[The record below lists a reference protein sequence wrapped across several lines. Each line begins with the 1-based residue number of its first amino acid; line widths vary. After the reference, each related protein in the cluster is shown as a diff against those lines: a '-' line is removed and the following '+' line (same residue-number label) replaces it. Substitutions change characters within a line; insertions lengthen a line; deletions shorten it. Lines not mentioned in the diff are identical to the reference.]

1 MTEQATGIKTTGADT
16 YVGTFLASEQA
27 DGKTRVIQIIS
38 MTAGKIETGTTR
50 SNVSFDDSWD
60 VTTVSGDLIAGD
72 NKYLGCY
79 VEHTQS
85 NGKCL
90 ITPLL
95 CDDSGVVIGYL
106 PPKVSDVK
114 VPVEKSGSYLSVCLS
129 WEVMSTGAWKIYPHI
144 SGLGEGDVVTVYA
157 YTF

>member
-1 MTEQATGIKTTGADT
+1 MERSTGIKTTGADT
-16 YVGTFLASEQA
+16 YVATSDASEQA
-27 DGKTRVIQIIS
+27 ESHIRVIQIIS
-38 MTAGKIETGTTR
+38 MTAGKIETGVTR
-50 SNVSFDDSWD
+50 SGVSSDDSWD

-85 NGKCL
+85 SGECL

-95 CDDSGVVIGYL
+95 CDSDGIVIGYL
-106 PPKVSDVK
+106 PPKLSEVK
-114 VPVEKSGSYLSVCLS
+114 VPIEKGGKYLSICLS
-129 WEVMSTGAWKIYPHI
+129 WEVMSTGAWKIYPHV
-144 SGLGEGDVVTVYA
+144 SGLSVNNTVSIDA